1 MDMMPLQMHDQDDAS
16 PNAKVILLAVGGAAT
31 VAALLIGL
39 ARRRDEPEPKER
51 VEAAVKEAKKDAKKA
66 AKAAKKKQKELRAA
80 ASESRERVAGELKE
94 TAEKIGID
102 AKQAERD
109 LKAAAWDAQQE
120 AREAESRLRAMS
132 HRVVDDATHLATRV
146 GSGARSLTGEG
157 MERIAH
163 LRHREEEPADELAR
177 LRAEIDDLKAQLAD
191 DGRRAEKESRE
202 RIARL
207 MKMRKPG
214 KGGSMPEAMASEAA
228 AAALTH
234 MERTL
239 RSKVPDLLA
248 AKNRAQVL
256 DVLQRELGPTLRETA
271 AQAAAAA
278 FEMWDS
284 AREKGEAV
292 REEARHL
299 ADETADATRDARAD
313 ALRAADDA
321 KERAEAAA
329 AKAKGRW
336 WGSADGA
343 RKDVATSGE
352 HLDEAVDEVKTRIG
366 DDVGEEEHRSK
377 AGLFWGG
384 AGLGLAL
391 YALLDAERREKVLR
405 LANEASV
412 QVQELVRDL
421 QGYDDEY

>member
-1 MDMMPLQMHDQDDAS
+1 MDAMPLQLHDQDDAS
-16 PNAKVILLAVGGAAT
+16 PNAKVILLAVGGATA

-39 ARRRDEPEPKER
+39 ARRNDEPEPKER
-51 VEAAVKEAKKDAKKA
+51 VEAVVKDAKKEAKKATKA
-66 AKAAKKKQKELRAA
+66 VKKKQKELRTAA
-80 ASESRERVAGELKE
+80 AESGERLASEIKAS
-94 TAEKIGID
+94 AEQIGID
-102 AKQAERD
+102 TKQAERD

-120 AREAESRLRAMS
+120 AREAEGRLRAAS
-132 HRVVDDATHLATRV
+132 QRVVEDATHLASRV

-163 LRHREEEPADELAR
+163 LRHRDEEPGDELAR
-177 LRAEIDDLKAQLAD
+177 LRAEIETLKAQLGG

-207 MKMRKPG
+207 MNLKRSG

-228 AAALTH
+228 TAAISH
-234 MERTL
+234 RERAK
-239 RSKVPDLLA
+239 RAKVPALLA

-256 DVLQRELGPTLRETA
+256 DVLQQQLGPTLRETA
-271 AQAAAAA
+271 AHAAAAA
-278 FEMWDS
+278 FEMWDT
-284 AREKGEAV
+284 AREKGEAA
-292 REEARHL
+292 REQASHL
-299 ADETADATRDARAD
+299 ADEAGDATRDAGTEARH
-313 ALRAADDA
+313 AADDV
-321 KERAEAAA
+321 KERAESAG

-336 WGSADGA
+336 WGSGDGA
-343 RKDVATSGE
+343 REEVSHTAERVG
-352 HLDEAVDEVKTRIG
+352 EAVDEVQARL
-366 DDVGEEEHRSK
+366 DDETEEEHRSK

-391 YALLDAERREKVLR
+391 YALLDAERRDKVLR